1 MFSESTGFCKPLQ
14 QHSVT
19 EFCNDSGMSQGIG
32 HRIRQEREA
41 QGIERGEF
49 ARRTKIGYSTL
60 AEIERGGMKSSTKLH
75 TIATALGVS
84 PVWLETGRGKKEAP
98 LADPDWADVRGY
110 AQAVGLGMGAEAT
123 EYAETHKLKF
133 KASSMARKGLRS
145 DRLAVFYGQ
154 GDSMLP
160 RIHPGDAVLFDTSD
174 IDPKDG
180 TLYVIQ
186 VPSLANAEYQVK
198 RALLLDD
205 DVYFAADNPAGDHSW
220 IKPRKQKGRRGE
232 NIHVIGRVRWI
243 GSWED

>member
-1 MFSESTGFCKPLQ
+1 
-14 QHSVT
+14 
-19 EFCNDSGMSQGIG
+19 MSQGIG
-32 HRIRQEREA
+32 DRIRQEREA
-41 QGIERGEF
+41 QRIERGDL

-84 PVWLETGRGKKEAP
+84 PTWLETGRGPKEAP
-98 LADPDWADVRGY
+98 LVDPDWADVRGY
-110 AQAVGLGMGAEAT
+110 AQGVGLGTGTEAAD
-123 EYAETHKLKF
+123 YAETHKLKF
-133 KASSMARKGLRS
+133 KASSMARKGLRA
-145 DRLAVFYGQ
+145 DKLAVFYGQ

-160 RIHPGDAVLFDTSD
+160 RIHPGDAILFDTSD
-174 IDPKDG
+174 TDPKDG